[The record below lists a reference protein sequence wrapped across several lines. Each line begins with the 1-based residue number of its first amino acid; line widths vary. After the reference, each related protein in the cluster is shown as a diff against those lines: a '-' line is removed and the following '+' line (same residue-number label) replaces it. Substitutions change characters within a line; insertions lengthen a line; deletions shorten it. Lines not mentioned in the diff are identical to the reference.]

1 VSIAPPPALDRS
13 RPVALWRQLKTIL
26 RDQILEE
33 HSPGAQLPTEA
44 DLCDRYGVSRIT
56 VRQALNSLVSEGMLV
71 RTPGRGTY
79 VAEPRSTPRIELE
92 GPARAL
98 FPVEPGQRVEV
109 TSRESLYPD
118 RRLQQVFD
126 IGADELVHKVRRM
139 IVDVDEPVAYEV
151 HYVPAALAPRL
162 PDDDLE
168 EPDVERLLEAR
179 YGLVRSRIE
188 HTLQAAAADHWR
200 GVWLKLPVGTPVLLV
215 ASTVFRSDGEPFL
228 HSRSF
233 LRRERYRLTLSVGAA
248 VGRVREPREE
258 GAKP

>member
-1 VSIAPPPALDRS
+1 VSIAPPAGLDRS
-13 RPVALWRQLKTIL
+13 RPTALWRQLKTIL

-33 HSPGAQLPTEA
+33 HSPGAQLPTEV

-79 VAEPRSTPRIELE
+79 VAEPRSTRRIELE

-98 FPVEPGQRVEV
+98 FPVDPGQRVEV

-139 IVDVDEPVAYEV
+139 IVDIEEPVAYEV
-151 HYVPAALAPRL
+151 HYVPAALAPGF
-162 PDDDLE
+162 PGDDLE

-179 YGLVRSRIE
+179 YGLLRGRID

-215 ASTVFRSDGEPFL
+215 ESTVFRSDGEPFL
-228 HSRSF
+228 HTRSF
-233 LRRERYRLTLSVGAA
+233 LRRERYRLTLSVGGA
-248 VGRVREPREE
+248 VTGVREPHE
-258 GAKP
+258 GTAKP